1 MAKVEIEVYANSG
14 ARAGEKFLVSD
25 AFGRLRMSSGLVQ
38 MLSLEERAGK
48 FYLGYDKGNKRIAL
62 GPLDTVRPTD
72 ANPVTFDKG
81 RHYATARGFFAKH
94 GLPLERIRYVFDG
107 KHNGWIMFR
116 REDHEADDQRADR

>member
-14 ARAGEKFLVSD
+14 ARAGEKFLVTD

-38 MLSLEERAGK
+38 MLSLDGRAGK

-62 GPLDTVRPTD
+62 GPVDVVQPTD

-81 RHYATARGFFAKH
+81 RHYATARGFFTKH
-94 GLPLERIRYVFDG
+94 GLPLERIRYVYDG

-116 REDHEADDQRADR
+116 REDHEADDQRAE